1 MTFKLLFSP
10 GKLGNLKT
18 KNRLVMPPMVR
29 NYADESGMATKR
41 YVDHIA
47 RIAKGGTGL
56 LILEASFISPEGRGF
71 KNELGVH
78 SDACVNSLRKLAKA
92 AHEHRAA
99 IGIQLYHAGRQT
111 NPAITG
117 KQPVAPSPIQDP
129 LEPEAPRELKV
140 DEIKKLVKTYGKAAA
155 RAKKAGLDF
164 VEIHGAHGY
173 LITQFL
179 SPFTNQRTD
188 DYGGTP
194 DKRFLFMQEVY
205 QAVRAAVGPDYP
217 VTVRL
222 SGEEWV
228 EGGLKI
234 KDTVSI
240 AKRLERLGVDGLH
253 ISSGNYASY
262 VQGKMIP
269 PMAVEDGVLVPL
281 AAEVKKAVNIPVI
294 TVAKIRTPEL
304 AEKILKSKAA
314 DFVAIGRPLL
324 ADPDWALKAKTG
336 KQKDIMHCI
345 ACNQG
350 CISRLFAQQDVWCT
364 VNPQCGREGM
374 FATRAEAKKNV
385 LVIGGGPA
393 GLSAAK
399 TLAQR
404 GHQVTLVEKTGELG
418 GQLHAASL
426 APHRQEWEML
436 RKELIRDVK
445 KLKVKIETDHAF
457 TYEDMK
463 GGKYDAA
470 IVAVGST
477 AMRPHIPGADNA
489 NVVVARDLFEGKAE
503 IKGNNIVVVGG
514 GCMGAQT
521 AEWLAVKGHQVTI
534 VEMSDAI
541 ATEAPL
547 DDRFLLLG
555 RLEKL
560 GVKVMT
566 KTKVLDIKD
575 TGIRIKKP
583 DNQVQMLPADTIVM
597 CIGAVPNDTLAAKLR
612 YLMKNVKTV
621 GDAIKPRRVTDA
633 IIEGALAAL
642 DI

>member
-10 GKLGNLKT
+10 GKIGKLKT
-18 KNRLVMPPMVR
+18 KNRLVMPSMVR
-29 NYADESGMATKR
+29 DYADENGMATKR

-47 RIAKGGTGL
+47 RIAKGGTGT
-56 LILEASFISPEGRGF
+56 LILEASYVSPEGRGF
-71 KNELGVH
+71 KNELGAH

-92 AHEHRAA
+92 AHEHKAA

-111 NPAITG
+111 NPAVTG

-129 LEPEAPRELKV
+129 TEPEAPRELKI
-140 DEIKKLVKTYGKAAA
+140 DEIKKLVKAYAKAAA

-164 VEIHGAHGY
+164 VELHGAHGY
-173 LITQFL
+173 LINQFL

-194 DKRFLFMQEVY
+194 DKRFLFLQEVY

-222 SGEEWV
+222 SGDEWV

-234 KDTVSI
+234 KDTVAI
-240 AKRLERLGVDGLH
+240 AKRLEKLGADGLH

-262 VQGKMIP
+262 AQGKMIP
-269 PMAVEDGVLVPL
+269 PMAVEDGVLLPL
-281 AAEVKKAVNIPVI
+281 AAEVKQAVKIPVMA
-294 TVAKIRTPEL
+294 VAKIRTPEL
-304 AEKILKSKAA
+304 AEKALKSKAA
-314 DFVAIGRPLL
+314 DFVAIGRSLL
-324 ADPDWALKAKTG
+324 ADPDWPAKAKAG
-336 KQKDIMHCI
+336 KHKDIMHCI

-364 VNPQCGREGM
+364 VNPACGREGL
-374 FATRAEAKKNV
+374 FAKPVAKKKNV

-404 GHQVTLVEKTGELG
+404 GHKVTLVERNKELG

-426 APHRQEWEML
+426 APHRQEWETL
-436 RKELIRDVK
+436 RKDLIRDVK
-445 KLKVKIETDHAF
+445 KLKVKIQTNRVY

-463 GGKYDAA
+463 AGKYDAV
-470 IVAVGST
+470 IVAIGSM
-477 AMRPHIPGADNA
+477 AMRPRIPGAENA
-489 NVVVARDLFEGKAE
+489 NVVVARDLYEGKAE
-503 IKGNNIVVVGG
+503 ARGKVVVVGG

-521 AEWLAVKGHQVTI
+521 AEWLAAKGHATTI
-534 VEMSDAI
+534 VELTDDI
-541 ATEAPL
+541 ALEAPV
-547 DDRFLLLG
+547 DDRMLLLG

-560 GVKVMT
+560 GVKPMT
-566 KTKVLDIKD
+566 HTKVLDIKPE
-575 TGIRIKKP
+575 GVRVKKP
-583 DNQVQMLPADTIVM
+583 DNQVTVVPADTVVM
-597 CIGAVPNDTLAAKLR
+597 CIGAIPNDTLAAKLR
-612 YLMKNVKTV
+612 YIMKEVKVV
-621 GDAIKPRRVTDA
+621 GDAVKPRRVTDA
-633 IIEGALAAL
+633 IAEGALAAL
-642 DI
+642 EI